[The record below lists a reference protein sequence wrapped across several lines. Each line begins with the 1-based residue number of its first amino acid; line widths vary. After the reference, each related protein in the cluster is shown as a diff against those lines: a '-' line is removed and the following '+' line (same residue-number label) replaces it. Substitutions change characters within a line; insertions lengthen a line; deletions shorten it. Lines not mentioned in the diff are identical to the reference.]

1 MSRLTRDEIR
11 RDEVREA
18 VFSASTWFAEHVR
31 QILMGVAAAIA
42 VVVGVVLF
50 LNYRDGREQEASYLL
65 SQALEV
71 YRAPIDAPAT
81 DAKPRPSRRPSRR
94 TGRARTVAGRATSAV

>member
-31 QILMGVAAAIA
+31 QILMGV
-42 VVVGVVLF
+42 V
-50 LNYRDGREQEASYLL
+50 
-65 SQALEV
+65 
-71 YRAPIDAPAT
+71 
-81 DAKPRPSRRPSRR
+81 PR
-94 TGRARTVAGRATSAV
+94 